1 MNYFMNIN
9 QFLNRKWIWKV
20 NSFTNLMKVVVI
32 LVLFLFSIPLFSH
45 TIVFKDLQVLKGIVY
60 KQDDSY
66 IYFKTENGN
75 KDVKVR
81 KDAIGTIV
89 IQDIKDDSVLKKL
102 LKKVKDKFPN
112 YKQPAKD
119 SPSKDSP
126 PQEDLADVE
135 IQNINSLLVEIEEDE
150 KLNTIKLKRRDALF
164 KSFLFPGLG
173 HFELERKAPGYFY
186 AGTFLAFTL
195 GAIYQNQKMN
205 EEFSKY
211 EKSVSTNLY
220 LSFLY
225 NPNFIESK
233 AINSYLL
240 SYQLDRAAFQNF
252 ENAEGIRNQ
261 IAAGAVAVY
270 LIQIV
275 HTYLIGK
282 TSEMEIDKRKTSL
295 NIYTS
300 RESFFGNEGFFAK
313 IQYTIVY

>member
-150 KLNTIKLKRRDALF
+150 KLASFFHRNKITLKVDGYKNPIDYLTDNGYLANVTVEPLMHKGGNTI
-164 KSFLFPGLG
+164 
-173 HFELERKAPGYFY
+173 
-186 AGTFLAFTL
+186 
-195 GAIYQNQKMN
+195 
-205 EEFSKY
+205 
-211 EKSVSTNLY
+211 
-220 LSFLY
+220 
-225 NPNFIESK
+225 
-233 AINSYLL
+233 
-240 SYQLDRAAFQNF
+240 
-252 ENAEGIRNQ
+252 
-261 IAAGAVAVY
+261 
-270 LIQIV
+270 
-275 HTYLIGK
+275 
-282 TSEMEIDKRKTSL
+282 
-295 NIYTS
+295 
-300 RESFFGNEGFFAK
+300 
-313 IQYTIVY
+313 